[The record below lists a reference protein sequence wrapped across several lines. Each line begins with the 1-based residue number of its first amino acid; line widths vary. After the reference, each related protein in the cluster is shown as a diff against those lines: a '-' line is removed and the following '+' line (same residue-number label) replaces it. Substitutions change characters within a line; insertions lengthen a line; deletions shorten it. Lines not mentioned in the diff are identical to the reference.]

1 MTVFL
6 CQNSSRNFSALFFSL
21 IRMIFYLDNSKSH
34 SCDLENRWL
43 VTGET
48 QEVVV
53 CLTLILARPLTTLK
67 KILAE
72 QTQLM
77 QTMHVAAHAESTSS
91 RSATYSSMVN
101 LWRDTGQLS
110 LMQSTH

>member
-1 MTVFL
+1 
-6 CQNSSRNFSALFFSL
+6 
-21 IRMIFYLDNSKSH
+21 MIFYLDNSKSH

-53 CLTLILARPLTTLK
+53 CLTLILAR
-67 KILAE
+67 
-72 QTQLM
+72 QLM